1 MSEKALGEF
10 INKINGSADLSKQV
24 EGLISG
30 QRDWAGFIAL
40 GRDNGFEFTH
50 DELQA
55 NLDAIRSL
63 GGGADG
69 ELSQADLEMA
79 AGGAGI
85 SGPGKISGIG
95 GVDIPTTESAI
106 KWARCW

>member
-63 GGGADG
+63 GGAADG
-69 ELSQADLEMA
+69 ELAEADLEKA
-79 AGGAGI
+79 AGGVGI
-85 SGPGKISGIG
+85 GGSGRLSGIG
-95 GVDIPTTESAI
+95 GVDIPTTSAI